1 MTQYET
7 AGAGNLAIVG
17 PPYERTDARRRDI
30 VNHAISVQQACNTV
44 SALEYLKSHGIA
56 PHVIE
61 RVLLEPG
68 RRRRTSCIL

>member
-1 MTQYET
+1 MNQYEC
-7 AGAGNLAIVG
+7 AGAGTLVLVEPA
-17 PPYERTDARRRDI
+17 YQRTDARKRDI
-30 VNHAISVQQACNTV
+30 VNRAISVQQASNTV

-68 RRRRTSCIL
+68 RRRQHTLQ